1 MGKTHIK
8 QKTKGIMRPLGNKNR
23 KRHSFPQLVSP
34 GNGGTT
40 GITMDT
46 QHLKQKEPADRRGK
60 EGEEEE

>member
-1 MGKTHIK
+1 
-8 QKTKGIMRPLGNKNR
+8 MRPLGNKNR

-60 EGEEEE
+60 EGEEEEW